1 MNSKTKAIKSFLAGI
16 SHQIPEHVLS
26 LLLKDGNKALKMLLQ
41 KSIEALPMG
50 SPIRKSVDGD
60 LENWIEIMKE
70 EVEKRVSEQTL
81 NEEVDAGVFE
91 EGVQFLPVVNE
102 DIFQYN
108 VALAMKEGDDDV
120 LKAIQCM
127 DLSSLDIIVQNKES
141 TEVVM
146 KKVSSLIVSG
156 QFKGQDLNS
165 FITLFANRFS
175 ASNDASLSTNI
186 KDIRAFIRMFQV
198 ASTSSACEDIG
209 LDNAIDL
216 GKLVGCLVAISIL
229 EPESYLEAIKRSSYD
244 DSSDDDST
252 DDDSDDR
259 PTKRRKITSSE
270 MKQMQQECKA
280 DALLCLSLILAN
292 FSQSRHLRVTAGSF
306 AIGFV
311 NTILLNYEEVS
322 AIIMG
327 GKVQIEDQRAT
338 LAREASSYLIEA
350 LELSSCMDRRDLPSA
365 SLISDGKKRC
375 NLVKRWAEKIVESA
389 DNSIRNILK
398 SNEGEVNI
406 METESEASEEEDV
419 SVVETTN
426 TEDDMS
432 NKDVKDEDADNDNSA
447 RRLFVMDAQPE
458 ETKEESNEL
467 SVDDDTADTEVKSN
481 KSPIK
486 SQKSPKVA
494 KKSPNGAK
502 KNDPSLTVHNANEVD
517 NMDANDTDEV
527 KSSKSPRK
535 TKKSA
540 RKAKKSVSTLPSV
553 PENSTM
559 KKSPSNNAVEDA
571 HMDTPSKGRRTT
583 TSAGSPSS
591 VGTPSRSTRTRNS
604 TPSILESVGSEV
616 SDATPTKRT
625 RISSASNASDTE
637 GTPLRRSRRAPSIT
651 EEASEDAPTPRRSAR
666 KKN

>member
-16 SHQIPEHVLS
+16 SHQIPEHALS
-26 LLLKDGNKALKMLLQ
+26 LFLKDGNKALKILLQ

-60 LENWIEIMKE
+60 LENCIEIMKV
-70 EVEKRVSEQTL
+70 EVRKRISEQKL

-108 VALAMKEGDDDV
+108 VDLAMKEDDDET

-127 DLSSLDIIVQNKES
+127 DFASLDMIVESKES

-146 KKVSSLIVSG
+146 KKFSSLIVAG

-165 FITLFANRFS
+165 FIKLFANQFS
-175 ASNDASLSTNI
+175 ASNDASLTTKI

-198 ASTSSACEDIG
+198 ASTSSTCEDIG

-229 EPESYLEAIKRSSYD
+229 EPESYLEAMKRSSYD
-244 DSSDDDST
+244 DSSDDDSS
-252 DDDSDDR
+252 DDDIDDR
-259 PTKRRKITSSE
+259 PTKRRKITTSE
-270 MKQMQQECKA
+270 LKRMQQECKA

-327 GKVQIEDQRAT
+327 EKVPTEDQEAA
-338 LAREASSYLIEA
+338 LAREGGSLLIEA
-350 LELSSCMDRRDLPSA
+350 LELSNCMDRRDLPSA

-375 NLVKRWAEKIVESA
+375 NLLKIWAEKIVESA
-389 DNSIRNILK
+389 AAPTNKIRKILK
-398 SNEGEVNI
+398 NNVGEVNI
-406 METESEASEEEDV
+406 METDPEESEASEEEDV
-419 SVVETTN
+419 LVLETTN
-426 TEDDMS
+426 SEDDIS
-432 NKDVKDEDADNDNSA
+432 NKDVEIEDSHDDNSA
-447 RRLFVMDAQPE
+447 RRLFVMDTQPE
-458 ETKEESNEL
+458 EMKEESNEP
-467 SVDDDTADTEVKSN
+467 SKDDDRADTEVKKN
-481 KSPIK
+481 KSPRN
-486 SQKSPKVA
+486 SQKSPK
-494 KKSPNGAK
+494 GAK
-502 KNDPSLTVHNANEVD
+502 KNDPSLTIQNANEVD
-517 NMDANDTDEV
+517 NMDANDTDV
-527 KSSKSPRK
+527 KSSESPRK

-540 RKAKKSVSTLPSV
+540 RKAKKKGVSTLPSV
-553 PENSTM
+553 PENEEAKENKNSTINA
-559 KKSPSNNAVEDA
+559 SPSTNAV
-571 HMDTPSKGRRTT
+571 PR
-583 TSAGSPSS
+583 AGSTSS

-625 RISSASNASDTE
+625 TRTNPASNASDTE
-637 GTPLRRSRRAPSIT
+637 GTPLRKLRRPASET